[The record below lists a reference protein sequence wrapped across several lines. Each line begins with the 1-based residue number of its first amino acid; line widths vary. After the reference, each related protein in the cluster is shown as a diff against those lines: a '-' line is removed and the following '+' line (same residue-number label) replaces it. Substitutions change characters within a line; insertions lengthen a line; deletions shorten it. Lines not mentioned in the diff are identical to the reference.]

1 MHPTSGTFYRLRR
14 SAMSVA
20 MLALL
25 AMLPAFQPAEVSAG
39 WFSKKKERKAARE
52 AESPPPPPKP
62 KKRQPIPATP
72 APNPATPSILRALPV
87 TAPANYAPSPPRSGA
102 SPLRVFVL
110 GDSQSLL
117 PFGLEF
123 QRTLAGVGCEVLFHA
138 VKNGTPYYWQG
149 QWSSPVLTRLYEPAA
164 SLEQCGRWTEVP
176 MRPLSIAEYIAAY
189 DPEVF
194 VFQAGTN
201 FEDDLASSHPNLV
214 KLLRQGL
221 DHATARGAR
230 VLWIGPPD
238 ARDDKRSVEAQDR
251 ATAVLRAALADVSAA
266 QGFDSFFDSRPV
278 CPIPNDATGD
288 GEHPADPDGAAWG
301 AAAGTWVANA
311 IAQWRNT
318 NTLRPADSVP
328 ATSVAPPFTQRPE
341 PSPASTAEP
350 LHVELE
356 LLAKSDPGDI
366 ATLPYTDAFSV
377 FRYRVRNAAAIQDR
391 LSRLGVP
398 PALDGGGPIVQV
410 LHWSV
415 HNNGTGPRATRVAT
429 RPVGGTFA
437 MSLLPLSE
445 HPLGEAVGTMAR
457 FDDFDDF
464 LAPVFAAAD
473 LPAERELEAGR

>member
-1 MHPTSGTFYRLRR
+1 MHPTSGTCFLPRR
-14 SAMSVA
+14 SVVSAA
-20 MLALL
+20 LPALL
-25 AMLPAFQPAEVSAG
+25 AMLPALQPAEVSAG
-39 WFSKKKERKAARE
+39 GFSKKKEKAFQE
-52 AESPPPPPKP
+52 AAPPPPKP
-62 KKRQPIPATP
+62 KMRKPIQATLVP
-72 APNPATPSILRALPV
+72 DPATPSMLRALPV
-87 TAPANYAPSPPRSGA
+87 TAPANYAPSPPRSG
-102 SPLRVFVL
+102 SGPVRVFVL

-123 QRTLAGVGCEVLFHA
+123 QRTLAESGCEVLFHA

-149 QWSSPVLTRLYEPAA
+149 QWPSPVLTRLYEPAA
-164 SLEQCGRWTEVP
+164 SPEQCGRWTEVP
-176 MRPLSIAEYIAAY
+176 MRPLSIAEYVAAY

-201 FEDDLASSHPNLV
+201 FEDDLASGHPNLV
-214 KLLRQGL
+214 KLLREGL

-301 AAAGTWVANA
+301 AAAGTWVADA
-311 IAQWRNT
+311 IAQWRSANA
-318 NTLRPADSVP
+318 LRPAGASP
-328 ATSVAPPFTQRPE
+328 ATSAAPLFTRSPE
-341 PSPASTAEP
+341 PSPVSTTEP

-377 FRYRVRNAAAIQDR
+377 FRYRVRNAPEIQDR

-398 PALDGGGPIVQV
+398 PAADGGGPILHV

-415 HNNGTGPRATRVAT
+415 HNNGSGPRATRVAA

-464 LAPVFAAAD
+464 LAPLFAAAD